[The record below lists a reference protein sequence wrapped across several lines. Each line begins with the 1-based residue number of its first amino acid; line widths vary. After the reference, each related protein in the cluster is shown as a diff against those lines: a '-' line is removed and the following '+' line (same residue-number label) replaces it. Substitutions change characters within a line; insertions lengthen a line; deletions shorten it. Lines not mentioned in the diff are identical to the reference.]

1 MTPID
6 DEITFVPSGHRLNI
20 LMIAYVKHALTTLK
34 MKAGERLHLLEKLN
48 ELADHY
54 LTPEVIALIDP
65 MPDPGIEMLRAAFSL
80 DGDARFNA
88 SFDILTRDHV
98 FLDFIRVNPSIL
110 AAIKLAAARTGQSY
124 VL

>member
-1 MTPID
+1 MSAM
-6 DEITFVPSGHRLNI
+6 DEVTYLPPGYRLNM
-20 LMIAYVKHALTTLK
+20 LMIAYAKHALTTLK

-54 LTPEVIALIDP
+54 LTPEVLALIDP

-80 DGDARFNA
+80 DGDARFSA

-98 FLDFIRVNPSIL
+98 FRDFIRVNPSIF
-110 AAIKLAAARTGQSY
+110 AAIKFAASRTGQRN
-124 VL
+124 VA